1 MGGHI
6 ECVGGGTTAV
16 DFQPGIEPMAV
27 QPLMNDIKLARRLEA
42 DEMLGL
48 EECMQAVQQRQ
59 PQVRAERLAVAD
71 GLALFCGEGSPLSR
85 AVGLGMRRPIVPG
98 HLQQLH
104 EFYAAHGSPAEFDLC
119 PLADESL
126 WEAARREGYH
136 IKEFENVWVRPVGD
150 PMHLERDAPRI
161 RVLEI
166 GLDQAGL
173 WADVVDRGFNEGRT
187 PARMTERIGLI
198 LPYAANTR
206 CFLAYVGESPAGGGA
221 ISVHGPTAAL
231 FSAATLPEFRRSGV
245 QTALLA
251 ARLAAAAASGCDLA
265 QVHTA
270 PGSGSQRN
278 VERIGF
284 RLAYTKCAMRRPQTA
299 REVDH
304 AA

>member
-1 MGGHI
+1 
-6 ECVGGGTTAV
+6 
-16 DFQPGIEPMAV
+16 MALH
-27 QPLMNDIKLARRLEA
+27 PLLSDIKLARRLEA

-48 EECMQAVQQRQ
+48 EECMQAAQQRQ
-59 PQVRAERLAVAD
+59 PHVGAERLAVAD
-71 GLALFCGEGSPLSR
+71 GIALFCGEGSPLSR
-85 AVGLGMRRPIVPG
+85 AVGLGMRRPIEPG
-98 HLQQLH
+98 HLRQLR
-104 EFYAAHGSPAEFDLC
+104 EFYASHGSPAEFDLC

-126 WEAARREGYH
+126 WDAAGREGYH
-136 IKEFENVWVRPVGD
+136 IKEFENVWVRSLGD
-150 PMHLERDAPRI
+150 PIQLERDAREV

-166 GLDQAGL
+166 SLDQAGL

-187 PARMTERIGLI
+187 PALMTERIGLI

-206 CFLAYVGESPAGGGA
+206 CFLAYVGETPAGGA
-221 ISVHGPTAAL
+221 ALSVHGPTAAL

-251 ARLAAAAASGCDLA
+251 ARLAAAAASGCDVA
-265 QVHTA
+265 QVHTT
-270 PGSGSQRN
+270 PGSASQRN

-284 RLAYTKCAMRRPQTA
+284 RLAYTKCAMRRPQPA